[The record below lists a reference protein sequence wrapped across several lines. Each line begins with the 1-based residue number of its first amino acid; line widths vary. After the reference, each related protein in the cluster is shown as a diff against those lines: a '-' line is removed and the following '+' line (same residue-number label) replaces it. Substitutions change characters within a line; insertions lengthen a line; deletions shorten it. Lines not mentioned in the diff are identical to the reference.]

1 MYILTN
7 NAEEISK
14 ELFRLSR
21 PNDNTNNCMFGFLTK
36 GDESALQID
45 LDEETLIH
53 PLKNTEYLKTL
64 INYTETQKVQLDAY
78 LDTIQIEQVGEE
90 PPSGYVLG
98 RFPFR
103 NIVEGFADIKDEKW
117 MIDNGWITVEEEV

>member
-14 ELFRLSR
+14 ELFRLSV
-21 PNDNTNNCMFGFLTK
+21 PTDNTGNCMFEVITK
-36 GDESALQID
+36 GNESALRIN
-45 LDEETLIH
+45 LDEDILIH
-53 PLKNTEYLKTL
+53 PLKSTEYLKTL
-64 INYTETQKVQLDAY
+64 IDYTETQKNQLDAY

-90 PPSGYVLG
+90 PASGYVLG

-103 NIVEGFADIKDEKW
+103 NIVEGFTDIKDEQW
-117 MIDNGWITVEEEV
+117 MIDNGWITLEEEV

>member
-14 ELFRLSR
+14 ELFRLSV
-21 PNDNTNNCMFGFLTK
+21 PTDNTDSCMFGVLTK

-45 LDEETLIH
+45 LDADILIH

-64 INYTETQKVQLDAY
+64 IDYTETQKEQLDAY
-78 LDTIQIEQVGEE
+78 LDTVQVEQTE
-90 PPSGYVLG
+90 PEPLSGYVLG

-103 NIVEGFADIKDEKW
+103 NIVEGFTDIKDKDW
-117 MIDNGWITVEEEV
+117 MIENGWITIEEEI

>member
-14 ELFRLSR
+14 ELFKLSR
-21 PNDNTNNCMFGFLTK
+21 PNDYSDNCMFDVLTK
-36 GDESALQID
+36 GKESALRIN
-45 LDEETLIH
+45 LDADILIH

-64 INYTETQKVQLDAY
+64 IDYTTEQKSQLDAY
-78 LDTIQIEQVGEE
+78 LDSVEVEQVGEE
-90 PPSGYVLG
+90 PLSGYVLG

-103 NIVEGFADIKDEKW
+103 NIVEGFTEIKDEQW
-117 MIDNGWITVEEEV
+117 MIENGWITITEEI